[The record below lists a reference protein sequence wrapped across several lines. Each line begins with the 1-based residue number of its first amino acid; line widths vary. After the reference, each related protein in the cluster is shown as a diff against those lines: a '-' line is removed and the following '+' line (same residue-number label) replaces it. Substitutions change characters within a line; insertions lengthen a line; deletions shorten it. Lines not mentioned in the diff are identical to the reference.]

1 MLKLSERLAAVA
13 FLAGNGGVLADVGTD
28 HGYVPVY
35 LVSEGNFPRAIAM
48 DVNPGPL
55 KSAAAHIVMYGM
67 GDYIQTR
74 LSDGVAALSE
84 GEADTILIA
93 GMGGGLIMRILR
105 EGQTVCRSAR
115 KLVLQPQSELPSV
128 RRFLLEQGYVT
139 DAANMIRE
147 GGKYY
152 PMMRVHY
159 EPSGVSSEG
168 ARMELYCRYGR
179 EILLPVGPCAS
190 KNSASKCS
198 LEISFLLPAAF
209 AASSKSAR
217 FCKKGGYGASSC
229 ARKQILPS
237 PGSSIPACKILSVS
251 CCKYA
256 QISCTSSERL
266 PICTTQF

>member
-179 EILLPVGPCAS
+179 ELLLQ
-190 KNSASKCS
+190 KNEVLGDYLVKERGVYEKIRLQLSAQKPGETGTGQRIREVEEV
-198 LEISFLLPAAF
+198 LRLNEAARGLM
-209 AASSKSAR
+209 SR
-217 FCKKGGYGASSC
+217 
-229 ARKQILPS
+229 
-237 PGSSIPACKILSVS
+237 
-251 CCKYA
+251 
-256 QISCTSSERL
+256 
-266 PICTTQF
+266 

>member
-48 DVNPGPL
+48 DVNQGPL

-168 ARMELYCRYGR
+168 ACMELYCRYGR
-179 EILLPVGPCAS
+179 ELLLQ
-190 KNSASKCS
+190 KNEVLGDYLVKERGVYEKIRLQLSAQKPRETGTGQRIREVEEV
-198 LEISFLLPAAF
+198 LRLNEAA
-209 AASSKSAR
+209 R
-217 FCKKGGYGASSC
+217 GLM
-229 ARKQILPS
+229 R
-237 PGSSIPACKILSVS
+237 
-251 CCKYA
+251 
-256 QISCTSSERL
+256 R
-266 PICTTQF
+266 